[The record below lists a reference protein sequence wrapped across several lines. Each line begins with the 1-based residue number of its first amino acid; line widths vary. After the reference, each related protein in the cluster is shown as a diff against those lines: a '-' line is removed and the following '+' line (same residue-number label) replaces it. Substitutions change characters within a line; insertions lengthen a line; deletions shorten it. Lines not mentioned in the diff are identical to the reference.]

1 MLFLPVEL
9 IMFYAMGIFRGRGSI
24 LFWLIFGGIIAI
36 MYVVSL
42 LIDLVI
48 MNRRAAD
55 YTAKLEEYKRS
66 GNTERD

>member
-1 MLFLPVEL
+1 M
-9 IMFYAMGIFRGRGSI
+9 
-24 LFWLIFGGIIAI
+24 FWLIFGGIIAI

-42 LIDLVI
+42 LIDMVI